1 MGWAV
6 QNKVDV
12 LMYIYTQWVHLKRR
26 DANTGS
32 SMVIISLFNS
42 KGEEVA
48 ISDGVTS
55 IICHEG
61 LEAVA

>member
-1 MGWAV
+1 MQRLA
-6 QNKVDV
+6 
-12 LMYIYTQWVHLKRR
+12 
-26 DANTGS
+26 AF

-48 ISDGVTS
+48 ISDGVTF